1 MRLMKK
7 VLVSNIA
14 KKMTEKISPILILI
28 LQTKSIADTIGSDT
42 NTVILTT
49 MPVYFTVVSVFLA
62 QFSQS
67 RVSIYRKP

>member
-1 MRLMKK
+1 MKK

>member
-1 MRLMKK
+1 MKK

-14 KKMTEKISPILILI
+14 KKMTEKISPILVLI
-28 LQTKSIADTIGSDT
+28 LQTKSITDTIGSDT